1 MPEINERGNGL
12 SSAKHFEE
20 RARATGSVLAL
31 SSDIS
36 PGEGLRE
43 AAYRASGRNAFRN
56 TDILIELSRARSFR
70 SLASVNEGAIE
81 ELDRLIDVLGIRKE
95 AQQVQ
100 ALLSNGG
107 FPGKDWVRYFGLNIR
122 RGHLAKGRRVAPR
135 SLGKQDH
142 QEAVWS
148 LRPFGFDLK
157 TKETL
162 LDHCPACLHGLGWR
176 RTFGLAYC
184 DRCPA
189 ADDPYRGGVY
199 LPDFPQPLVDV
210 ADEEAIAFE
219 ASLIDPAAPP
229 LGRLL
234 HGDLADKG
242 PSEVFQLSI
251 EIATRLDGRRAGW
264 GSALGT
270 PSIEKAARAILEWP
284 KGFDELIDS
293 QREGFSSD
301 DSRSDAFERL
311 HLEPKLS
318 RNIRTILKERSDRRL
333 QGRVRGLVCASANRV
348 VRSAPMKR
356 AIAELGVLVNG
367 KDVIP
372 SAEAA
377 VLLLRRSR
385 EAKRIAE
392 ELGIPVPYL
401 VDLFE
406 AGLLPELRSLLD
418 EILTIR
424 SDEVVSFLDK
434 VGALFE
440 RGGAREGGITLW
452 SVAFASAK
460 LSGLRWVEIFRSFL
474 AGRLHAELLPGR
486 RALVQRLQ
494 LADARNFGVGC
505 SLQAAVSPVDEVSLT
520 QGEISEAIGK
530 CRRVVGDL
538 ILQGVLP
545 LNATGRD
552 LADFRQQWMFTTE
565 VRDLAIL
572 NGRGDLVK
580 PRPVLAAS
588 KVQHLVTK
596 SLSLWSR
603 TGVTELLSVPVF

>member
-162 LDHCPACLHGLGWR
+162 LDHCPACLRGLGWR
-176 RTFGLAYC
+176 RTFGPAYC

-199 LPDFPQPLVDV
+199 LPDFPQPLVEV
-210 ADEEAIAFE
+210 WDEEAIAFE
-219 ASLIDPAAPP
+219 ASLIDPAAPT
-229 LGRLL
+229 LGRSL
-234 HGDLADKG
+234 HGDLAGKD

-251 EIATRLDGRRAGW
+251 EIATRLDRRRPGW
-264 GSALGT
+264 GTALET
-270 PSIEKAARAILEWP
+270 QSIEKAARAILDWP
-284 KGFDELIDS
+284 EGLDELIDS
-293 QREGFSSD
+293 QKEILPSAD
-301 DSRSDAFERL
+301 PALDPLERL
-311 HLEPKLS
+311 HVEPKLS
-318 RNIRTILKERSDRRL
+318 RNIRAILKERCDRRL
-333 QGRVRGLVCASANRV
+333 QRRVRGLVRDPANKV
-348 VRSAPMKR
+348 VRSAPVKN
-356 AIAELGVLVNG
+356 ALAEIGVLVNG
-367 KDVIP
+367 KDAIP
-372 SAEAA
+372 AAEAA

-385 EAKRIAE
+385 EANYTAKA
-392 ELGIPVPYL
+392 LGLPVPYL

-406 AGLLPELRSLLD
+406 AGLLPELRPLLD
-418 EILTIR
+418 GILTLR
-424 SDEVVSFLDK
+424 SDDIISLLDK
-434 VGALFE
+434 VGSVFE
-440 RGGAREGGITLW
+440 RGSARDGGLPLW
-452 SVAFASAK
+452 SAAFASAK
-460 LSGLRWVEIFRSFL
+460 LSGVRWAEIFWAFL
-474 AGRLHAELLPGR
+474 AGRLRAELIPGR
-486 RALVQRLQ
+486 RGLVQRLH
-494 LADARNFGVGC
+494 LADARNLDLGSHLQDSV
-505 SLQAAVSPVDEVSLT
+505 SLVDEVSLT

-530 CRRVVGDL
+530 GRRGVGDL
-538 ILQGVLP
+538 VVHGVLP

-552 LADFRQQWMFTTE
+552 LADFRGRWMFTTE

-572 NGRGDLVK
+572 NGRGDLVR

-588 KVQHLVTK
+588 KVQHLATQ

-603 TGVTELLSVPVF
+603 TGVTELLPVPVL